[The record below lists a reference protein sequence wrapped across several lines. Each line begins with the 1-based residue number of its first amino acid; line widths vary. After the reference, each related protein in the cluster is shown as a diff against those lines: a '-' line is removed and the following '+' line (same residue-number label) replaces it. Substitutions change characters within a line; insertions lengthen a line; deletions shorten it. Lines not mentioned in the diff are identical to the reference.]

1 MPETT
6 TGQRKEV
13 ELNRGL
19 FLVHYRSAEDATS
32 PPVVKVFPAPGHEQ
46 KIQISTHPDSDPNTL
61 WHPNTS
67 LVVRANAAATLQ
79 VEVIPAYAD
88 GSRVAAVKIEPI
100 NQGEAVKSVDLSESR
115 SFDLQSLRILGHVA
129 GIGDVVVKTDQ
140 WIAGPSAPSRI
151 EGLAVEWP
159 KQSGLQLKYAVK
171 SGGQNGKMVEA
182 GEFAGTRGR
191 AMPITGVTLELS
203 GTLSDDYRICADA
216 IFLSSPATRVTG
228 KNVVLSGPT
237 GREPLVGL
245 RLSVEPIE
253 QRSTIKSTV
262 RPEREPAANNTPVQT
277 ASVQTVS
284 KAPPPGRVRVFRS
297 RAKQT

>member
-1 MPETT
+1 MPRETT
-6 TGQRKEV
+6 AGQRKEV

-19 FLVHYRSAEDATS
+19 FLVHYKSAEDATS
-32 PPVVKVFPAPGHEQ
+32 PPVVRVFPAPGHEQ
-46 KIQISTHPDSDPNTL
+46 QIQISTHPDSDPNTL

-67 LVVRANAAATLQ
+67 LVVRASAAATLQ
-79 VEVIPAYAD
+79 VEVLPAYAN
-88 GSRVAAVKIEPI
+88 GSRIAAVKIEPI
-100 NQGEAVKSVDLSESR
+100 NQGEPAKSVDLSETS
-115 SFDLQSLRILGHVA
+115 SFDLHSLRILGHVA

-171 SGGQNGKMVEA
+171 SGTQNGKMVEA

-191 AMPITGVTLELS
+191 AMPITGLTLELS
-203 GTLSDDYRICADA
+203 GTLSNDYRISADA
-216 IFLSSPATRVTG
+216 IFLSSPTMRVTG
-228 KNVVLSGPT
+228 KSVVLSGPT

-245 RLSVEPIE
+245 RLSIEPMEE
-253 QRSTIKSTV
+253 QSTNKSFV
-262 RPEREPAANNTPVQT
+262 RPERGLTANSS
-277 ASVQTVS
+277 SVQTIA
-284 KAPPPGRVRVFRS
+284 KAPSAATVRVFRS